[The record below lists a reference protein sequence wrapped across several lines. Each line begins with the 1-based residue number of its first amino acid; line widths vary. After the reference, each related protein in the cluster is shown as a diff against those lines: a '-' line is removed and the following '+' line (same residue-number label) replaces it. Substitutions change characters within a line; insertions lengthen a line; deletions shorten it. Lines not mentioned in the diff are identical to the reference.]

1 MNKKKLTYIT
11 ALTMLSLTLIT
22 GCTNERR
29 ENQTAYRQ
37 IGINAMESG
46 DYAGAV
52 DAFNSAL
59 GQCIGKITENEL
71 DICYYKAA
79 AQYAS
84 GDSEGAVATYT
95 AIIDYDKK
103 AADAYYLRGC
113 VYLKQGNTESA
124 VSDFDAAVQYNSD
137 DYELYVNIYENLL
150 AYDMT
155 EKGEEYLNKAFDIK
169 GNSAEDYAWRGRIYY
184 YLGQYD
190 NAMTELNSALDKER
204 VIANLYIAQVY
215 EAQGDSE
222 NAEVY
227 YQNYVNS
234 GAADSEAMNSLGEI
248 EMAKGNYSGALTY
261 LQQGIAMENVTNRR
275 ELMQNLIICYEY
287 TFDFNSAWNVVQE
300 YVQAYPDDASAQRE
314 YIFLKNRVDA
324 STAEISGDVSS
335 TEEGTTEQDTT
346 GTEEST
352 ADQNTTGAEGEA
364 ADSDQTG
371 TDGGETAQ

>member
-1 MNKKKLTYIT
+1 MNKKKFTYIT
-11 ALTMLSLTLIT
+11 ALTLLSFTLMT
-22 GCTNERR
+22 GCTNERK

-79 AQYAS
+79 AQYAG
-84 GDSEGAVATYT
+84 GDPAGAVDTYT

-113 VYLKQGNTESA
+113 VYLKQGDTESA
-124 VSDFDAAVQYNSD
+124 VSDFDKAVKNNSS
-137 DYELYVNIYENLL
+137 DYELYVNIYENLS

-169 GNSAEDYAWRGRIYY
+169 GNSAGDYAWRGRIYY

-190 NAMTELNSALDKER
+190 NAQTELKSALDKES

-215 EAQGDSE
+215 EAQGDTE

-227 YQNYVNS
+227 YQNYVNTGS
-234 GAADSEAMNSLGEI
+234 ADSQAMNALGEI

-261 LQQGIAMENVTNRR
+261 LEQGIAMENVTNKR

-287 TFDFNSAWNVVQE
+287 TSDFNSAWNVVQE
-300 YVQAYPDDASAQRE
+300 YVQVYPDDASAQRE
-314 YIFLKNRVDA
+314 YIFLKNRMEQ
-324 STAEISGDVSS
+324 TAPAEN
-335 TEEGTTEQDTT
+335 TEEAVTEDTQAVEDT
-346 GTEEST
+346 QTPEE
-352 ADQNTTGAEGEA
+352 A
-364 ADSDQTG
+364 QTLED
-371 TDGGETAQ
+371 TPAQ